1 MSQQNPP
8 SPTASRNR
16 LSLLLWR
23 SALFAGLLLLWE
35 ACARGNG
42 ERLLP
47 TPGHVVSAFVG
58 LAGRAD
64 SWADL
69 LRTLARGAA
78 GLVLGGLSGLA
89 AGVFCGRRP
98 RLHDTFSPLVT
109 LVQSCPPIVWISLLL
124 VWLSLGGGV
133 PLVVSCISVF
143 PVIFIQTANAV
154 RGLDA
159 RWFEVARVYR
169 VSSLRQL
176 RLLILPGISH
186 ALAGA
191 FSYAFGIAWKV
202 TATAEFFGAQDGVG
216 ARIYQ
221 SYRALELEQLFA
233 WTLAVALLGVAI
245 EALLIKRIRKS

>member
-1 MSQQNPP
+1 MC
-8 SPTASRNR
+8 
-16 LSLLLWR
+16 WR
-23 SALFAGLLLLWE
+23 TALFAGLLLLWHL
-35 ACARGNG
+35 CARWNG

-47 TPGHVVSAFVG
+47 APVHVLEAFLA
-58 LAGRAD
+58 LAGRSD

-78 GLVLGGLSGLA
+78 GLFLGGISGLA
-89 AGVFCGRRP
+89 AGVFCGRHP
-98 RLHDTFSPLVT
+98 RLHDTLSPLVT

-133 PLVVSCISVF
+133 PLVVACLSVF
-143 PVIFIQTANAV
+143 PVVFIQTANAV

-159 RWFEVARVYR
+159 RWFEVAKVYR
-169 VSSLRQL
+169 VSPGRQIS
-176 RLLILPGISH
+176 LLILPGISH

-202 TATAEFFGAQDGVG
+202 TATAEFFGSQDGVG

-221 SYRALELEQLFA
+221 SYRALDLEQLFA
-233 WTLAVALLGVAI
+233 WALAVALLGVVI
-245 EALLIKRIRKS
+245 EALLVRRIRRP